1 MAEQILAVIAFEE
14 AGTAGEVRKALKQ
27 VERMEALSLE
37 DAAVVVKDEEG
48 KLHVHDETGRAV
60 MLGAVGGGLVGLL
73 LLGIFA
79 PIGAIVAGAVGGAL
93 FGKALNL
100 GVDKDFVKEVGAAL
114 PPGGS
119 ALFLVVEDAIPEVV
133 YSALKPY
140 KGTVLQTTLPP
151 DAEEQLERVLR
162 QEM

>member
-1 MAEQILAVIAFEE
+1 MAEQILAVIAFEG
-14 AGTAGEVRKALKQ
+14 AGTAGEVRKALKE

-60 MLGAVGGGLVGLL
+60 KLGAVGGGLVGLL

-79 PIGAIVAGAVGGAL
+79 PIGGIVAGAVGGAL
-93 FGKALNL
+93 FGKMLNL
-100 GVDKDFVKEVGAAL
+100 GVDKSFVKEVGESL

-119 ALFLVVEDAIPEVV
+119 ALFLVVDDAIPEVV